1 MSDTH
6 HISQAGVI
14 TGPFTT
20 AQIRSLWKSGGI
32 TADSMHR
39 PAGSETWSPV
49 ADLIKNTSIFTATL
63 GRRGHLTPWG
73 WAGSIAGIIGTI
85 NTQSIFVL
93 IPLTVWIVSY
103 FKLRRGDVFRP
114 FSAQA
119 WIFFATFTAAG
130 LCLMYGL
137 HDYRATQRRNQERAD
152 LNAELLKIDRDYQ
165 ERSRE
170 FSKQYQSGQ

>member
-1 MSDTH
+1 MTADSYY
-6 HISQAGVI
+6 ISQAGVI

-49 ADLIKNTSIFTATL
+49 ADLIKRTGWFTSEL
-63 GRRGHLTPWG
+63 GRRGHLTPFG
-73 WAGSIAGIIGTI
+73 WAGSIAGGIGTFTTPGLI
-85 NTQSIFVL
+85 VL

-103 FKLRRGDVFRP
+103 FKLRRGSDFRP

-119 WIFFATFTAAG
+119 WILFLCFTAAG

-137 HDYRATQRRNQERAD
+137 HDYRATQRRNQERARV
-152 LNAELLKIDRDYQ
+152 NAIMQRLAL
-165 ERSRE
+165 
-170 FSKQYQSGQ
+170 